1 MYCFSF
7 RVSAFGF
14 RSFSIKVPGHGL
26 FYTSAFMSHLADV
39 FRYLISELLNGEPL
53 SRNTVT

>member
-39 FRYLISELLNGEPL
+39 FRYLTSEPL
-53 SRNTVT
+53 RGGPLNQKTDT